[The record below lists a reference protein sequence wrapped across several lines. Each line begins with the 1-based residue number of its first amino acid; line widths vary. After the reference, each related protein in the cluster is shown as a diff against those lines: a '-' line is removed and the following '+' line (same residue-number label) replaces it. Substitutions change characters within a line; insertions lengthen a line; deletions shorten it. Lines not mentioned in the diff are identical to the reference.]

1 MNEFIIDSLKTIF
14 TMLLVIVIIHTIFF
28 MAYGYLAGGDALIAL
43 ENFYNIMYR

>member
-14 TMLLVIVIIHTIFF
+14 AILLVIVITHTIFF
-28 MAYGYLAGGDALIAL
+28 MAYGYLAGSDAFIAL